1 MLAWFHS
8 WKQLLTDKAII
19 LLSLRKEFLF
29 ILIIILHVLNHQF
42 TYLLNYEFKN
52 NLKKKIDVTYF
63 YMHLTWDSTTQTA
76 VRSIFSTFF
85 VLIRSANNNKN
96 TKSFKTR

>member
-1 MLAWFHS
+1 MLTWFHS

-63 YMHLTWDSTTQTA
+63 YMHLTWDSTT
-76 VRSIFSTFF
+76 
-85 VLIRSANNNKN
+85 
-96 TKSFKTR
+96 